1 MLTKYILSATNIVP
15 SKVFTTEYILFTTE
29 YILLPTE
36 YNLVVYQVYLVAHQ
50 VRLKLPTGTRTARQ
64 HRGLSGES
72 SNILLHWYPFLINNS
87 PIPFLSKTLLYQCWS
102 GIWQRDVQPGRS
114 LQHPIWGPGSCP
126 QVPFNRKLCST
137 AECWFQIDLYV
148 YLTSN

>member
-15 SKVFTTEYILFTTE
+15 SKVFTTEYILLTTR

-87 PIPFLSKTLLYQCWS
+87 TIPSVVKNPSLPMLVRYLTTRCTAWTTSATPDLGSWVLPLGSIIENYVSLLMY
-102 GIWQRDVQPGRS
+102 
-114 LQHPIWGPGSCP
+114 
-126 QVPFNRKLCST
+126 
-137 AECWFQIDLYV
+137 WFQIDPYV